1 MPTGDIMDEIICDH
15 PADCY
20 GSIIWNITYT
30 GQTKIQELQGK
41 LETRKMVEP
50 AIVENTKDIKNI

>member
-1 MPTGDIMDEIICDH
+1 MDEIICDH

-30 GQTKIQELQGK
+30 GQTKN
-41 LETRKMVEP
+41 TR
-50 AIVENTKDIKNI
+50 ATRQTGN